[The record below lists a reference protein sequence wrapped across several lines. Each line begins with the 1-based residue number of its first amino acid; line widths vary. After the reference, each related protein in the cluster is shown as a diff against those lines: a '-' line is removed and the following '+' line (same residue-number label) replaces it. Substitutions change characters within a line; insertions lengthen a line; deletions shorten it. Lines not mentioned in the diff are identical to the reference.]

1 MLEIGEKVVPLVIDD
16 DERREVLDIDLA
28 HGLHAQFGEVHD
40 LDRLDGVLRSNN
52 ASISVA
58 SPL

>member
-28 HGLHAQFGEVHD
+28 HGLHASSGKSTTSTD
-40 LDRLDGVLRSNN
+40 LMEFFARIAAGPPIEPR
-52 ASISVA
+52 
-58 SPL
+58 